1 MTAHVKCC
9 LPGKIIKDSVPKMSM
24 GDWSCRHSMSSVYQN
39 SRLTEGKQV
48 FSINHN
54 VHTNS
59 LGRVSHSCQGMV
71 RTLLRSKFQD
81 ASQGPTFQVGL
92 FRDSSLRPNKLSA
105 FFFFFFFYSFKLIQ
119 SFHKTPG

>member
-24 GDWSCRHSMSSVYQN
+24 GGWSCRHSLPSVYPN
-39 SRLTEGKQV
+39 SRPTEGKQV

-54 VHTNS
+54 VHTNG
-59 LGRVSHSCQGMV
+59 LGTVSHSCQGMV
-71 RTLLRSKFQD
+71 KTLLRSKFQD

-92 FRDSSLRPNKLSA
+92 LKDSSLRPDMLSPPP
-105 FFFFFFFYSFKLIQ
+105 FFL
-119 SFHKTPG
+119 TALN